1 MQVAHSHA
9 QTTNESPACPP
20 ASYLTKICIRGIR
33 VIQFTLVTQL
43 SGTHEFP
50 IFKSAMKHKGIR
62 PANLGAFAG
71 EAHLHEGFMLTAS
84 AAWRKAAPQL
94 RAGGMLTEEK
104 VRKAFRQMDSDNSGE
119 LDEFELRKVVKTM
132 APQLTDIDIKLMVAC
147 ADTDDSGVITESE
160 FIAIMMHN
168 HESDKPYWEKYGK
181 RDMHSSFSGLL

>member
-1 MQVAHSHA
+1 
-9 QTTNESPACPP
+9 
-20 ASYLTKICIRGIR
+20 
-33 VIQFTLVTQL
+33 
-43 SGTHEFP
+43 
-50 IFKSAMKHKGIR
+50 MKHRGIR

-94 RAGGMLTEEK
+94 RAGGLLTEEK

-181 RDMHSSFSGLL
+181 RDMHRLLLRLALDGYCEDRAQYYIQPNSSLALLYNRTCMDRGTGHGHGHDKPKA